1 MATKFIYTDT
11 ELQEIIVKYNDNVS
25 LETLAEQYN
34 KSVASVRM
42 KLVKQGVYKKAAT
55 ATKASVSGDKTQ
67 ALAKF
72 QIATTKSGIKAQ
84 FNDALSR
91 VGPALL

>member
-1 MATKFIYTDT
+1 MATKFIYTDR
-11 ELQEIIVKYNDNVS
+11 ELEEIIIKYNDNVS
-25 LETLAEQYN
+25 LETLAQEYN

-55 ATKASVSGDKTQ
+55 AAKTSAPGDKTQ

-72 QIATTKSGIKAQ
+72 QIATTKSGILAQ
-84 FNDALSR
+84 FNHALNK
-91 VGPALL
+91 VGPALV

>member
-11 ELQEIIVKYNDNVS
+11 ELAEIIAKYNADIS
-25 LETLAEQYN
+25 LEVLAQEYN

-42 KLVKQGVYKKAAT
+42 KLVKQGVYKKAALPVKT
-55 ATKASVSGDKTQ
+55 TKATDTLPQ
-67 ALAKF
+67 FEKF
-72 QIATTKSGIKAQ
+72 QIATTKSGILAQ
-84 FNDALSR
+84 FNSALKA